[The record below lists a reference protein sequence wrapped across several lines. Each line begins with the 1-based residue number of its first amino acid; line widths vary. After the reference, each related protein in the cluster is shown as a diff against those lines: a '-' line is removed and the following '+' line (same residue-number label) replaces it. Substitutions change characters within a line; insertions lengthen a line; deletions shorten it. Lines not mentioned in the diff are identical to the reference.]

1 MDELMKENLKNTA
14 VKYAEKYA
22 QLSLDFVFEIVNTA
36 SKTSKN
42 LVDDAVVSVIN
53 PIKPTLSNIMDN
65 IYKGEN

>member
-1 MDELMKENLKNTA
+1 MNKKRKILKITP

-22 QLSLDFVFEIVNTA
+22 QLALDFVLKIVNTA

-42 LVDDAVVSVIN
+42 LVDDAVLSVIN